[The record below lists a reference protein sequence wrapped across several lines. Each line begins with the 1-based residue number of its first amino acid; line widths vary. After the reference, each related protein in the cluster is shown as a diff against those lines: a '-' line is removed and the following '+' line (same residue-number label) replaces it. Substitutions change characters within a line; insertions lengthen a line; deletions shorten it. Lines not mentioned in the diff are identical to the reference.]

1 MDIDRGMIMDINEI
15 NELIEN
21 INESYNEFL

>member
-1 MDIDRGMIMDINEI
+1 MTYKEDLSKVKNEI

-21 INESYNEFL
+21 GVYPKNLWE